1 MALDI
6 PKLEFD
12 LGNSLKKELDDALG
26 PAPAEGDDHRL
37 KYCQALAKAIS
48 KEFIGHI
55 LENLE
60 IVGVEILVDPGT
72 YAMSIEGGV
81 GAPAV
86 TTMNLPDVHT
96 QSNDGTGL
104 VK

>member
-26 PAPAEGDDHRL
+26 AAPEEGDDHRL
-37 KYCQALAKAIS
+37 KYCHALAKAIS
-48 KEFIGHI
+48 KEFIEHI

-60 IVGVEILVDPGT
+60 IVGVETMVDPGT
-72 YAMSIEGGV
+72 YAISVEGGA
-81 GAPAV
+81 GSPAV
-86 TTMNLPDVHT
+86 TTLNLPTILT

-104 VK
+104 VE

>member
-6 PKLEFD
+6 PKLELD
-12 LGNSLKKELDDALG
+12 LGNSLKKELDSALG
-26 PAPAEGDDHRL
+26 TAPGQGDDHRL
-37 KYCQALAKAIS
+37 KYCNALAKAIS

-60 IVGVEILVDPGT
+60 IVGVEILVDPDT
-72 YAMSIEGGV
+72 YAISIEGGV
-81 GAPAV
+81 GTPAV
-86 TTMNLPDVHT
+86 TTMNTPTTHA